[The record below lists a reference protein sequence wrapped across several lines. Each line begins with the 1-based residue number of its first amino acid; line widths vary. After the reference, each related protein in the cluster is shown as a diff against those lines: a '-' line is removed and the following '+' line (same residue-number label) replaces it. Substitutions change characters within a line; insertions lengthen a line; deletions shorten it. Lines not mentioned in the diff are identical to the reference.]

1 MEFTIYSIGDSLFLE
16 QILIALAMIAGV
28 PDFADM
34 IKIGLLLGVFSA
46 VVSAIAKGGREIEFQ
61 HVLLGYIIYATMFI
75 PTARV
80 LIEDTYSGAIRVVDN
95 VPMGAAAA
103 GGIISLV
110 GFKVT
115 ELFEVAYGPV
125 IPKVTET
132 QFAESLKVLNDM
144 RKKSTDPA
152 IWKGVN
158 ADNGGGSVDVRRSY
172 ANYVKDCTLKKIDL
186 GLMSVDDLFNTH
198 YQIALEFNSQLFTTQ
213 LFTLPGNPAGVS
225 RTCADGWGDLQALSY
240 NGTELSDSL
249 VATLGFDLNQ
259 LAVGQTMQTKLT
271 TASDALLNS
280 AIASNDYVRIAILEP
295 ILAEAASGKYND
307 LNDVAGATMINQAIQ
322 QRNTEW
328 AAEQTLFMTI
338 VRPML
343 AFFEAFIY
351 AIAPIMAFVI
361 VLGAKGVQLAGK
373 YFTMLIWIQL
383 WMPLLAIV
391 NLYIHTAARSKYEAY
406 SSIATHNWNSFY
418 ALDSISDVSQ
428 HWIAT
433 GGLLAASTPAIALML
448 IYGSA
453 VTATHLAGRLKGS
466 DHINENI
473 QSPDVVSAQ
482 PMHQIAS
489 QYSGNMTSGLIQS
502 GAESSIGTASIG
514 ATFSNQ
520 TQSAHGLVN
529 TESEQFNAALSQSFS
544 ASQSSDQLHSKM
556 SSMGAMV
563 SSGQTATAQY
573 ATNHAKQ
580 FMQDHKVSRDH
591 QEAFTGAAAMSAHMG
606 ANFDVDKAAGALAA
620 KTGIARSAIKGFL
633 QEAGVMKQPGT
644 GLATVKNNDDSS
656 NIVDINAGT
665 KITGTSTSTTSDRNS
680 ESSVNSSSNSSGFR
694 FEESERQ
701 AFNKELSSKI
711 DSQNGAS
718 FKKSW
723 GNSDSSE
730 IRKASSELTSANRSY
745 QESQSL
751 MSTMGSLSSMKMHEV
766 GALAAGR
773 NQGNFKGDRSAE
785 QMLDN
790 SWASQPESV
799 KQHANDLQNRYEK
812 FGMSSDVAKNTARLT
827 ALTDQN
833 NFKGNEAAQA
843 NATQLAAR
851 VIKQATGHGGDNID
865 HNANQYSNL
874 SGPEYQPGEIKN
886 QASNLDGP
894 NMSGQEAIKQNA
906 LRPNTSVVSDQNN
919 LNQDVIKNNADTNK
933 DNLIN
938 NSANAETQASAQA
951 LSNARSGVINNAT
964 EMGLGV
970 QAASVLTNSKDWASR
985 RIDQI
990 GGGTGAFLNES
1001 SNQMGDAFESYKN
1014 MTPEQQQQFK
1024 QGIKNQDAALFDQL
1038 GPAGLPVKGAQM
1050 LGNQIIGAAV
1060 SGYEAFRGNEDF
1072 SQATQNMSWQEKGA
1086 FWAAASGEAASQ
1098 GGQAMQQ
1105 FMTEHGQ
1112 QFKSDMQEYGMRA
1125 YNLTPEQAAIYAES
1139 YDTSP
1144 AAMRTAVNN
1153 LEKPFAVRDEQ
1164 GNAQWDDSNNR
1175 WELTPED
1182 RKFTNAMVNTLTEA
1196 GDAGSHAGTY
1206 MGSIQAYNV
1215 ANERVTPTN

>member
-16 QILIALAMIAGV
+16 QVLIALAMIAGV

-46 VVSAIAKGGREIEFQ
+46 VISAIAKGGREIEFQ

-80 LIEDTYSGAIRVVDN
+80 LIEDTYSGAVRVVDN

-110 GFKVT
+110 GYKVT
-115 ELFEVAYGPV
+115 ELFEVAYGPIV
-125 IPKVTET
+125 PKITDT
-132 QFAESLKVLNDM
+132 QFAESLQILNTV
-144 RKKSTDPA
+144 RKKATDPA
-152 IWKGVN
+152 IWQGIN
-158 ADNGGGSVDVRRSY
+158 ADLGGGFIDVRRSY
-172 ANYVKDCTLKKIDL
+172 SNYMRSCTLKKIDL
-186 GLMSVDDLFNTH
+186 GIMHIDDLYKGQYTTVLQFD
-198 YQIALEFNSQLFTTQ
+198 SPLFTTEVFLQ
-213 LFTLPGNPAGVS
+213 SGNPAGQS
-225 RTCADGWGDLQALSY
+225 RTCREAWADLTANAL
-240 NGTELSDSL
+240 GGPVTEDALK
-249 VATLGFDLNQ
+249 AILGYD
-259 LAVGQTMQTKLT
+259 ATKLAPGETTMGKIT
-271 TASDALLNS
+271 TASDALLGS
-280 AIASNDYVRIAILEP
+280 AINANTYLTLAVLEP
-295 ILAEAASGKYND
+295 IMAEAASGKYNE
-307 LNDVAGATMINQAIQ
+307 LNDFAGATMINQAIQ
-322 QRNTEW
+322 QRNSEW

-361 VLGAKGVQLAGK
+361 VLGAKGIALAGK

-391 NLYIHTAARSKYEAY
+391 NLYIHTAARSRFDGYTAV
-406 SSIATHNWNSFY
+406 ATHNWDSFY
-418 ALDSISDVSQ
+418 ALDTASDITQ
-428 HWIAT
+428 HWLAT

-473 QSPDVVSAQ
+473 QSPDIASAA

-489 QYSGNMTSGLIQS
+489 QYSGNMTSGLIQT

-514 ATFSNQ
+514 ATFSNS

-529 TESEQFNAALSQSFS
+529 SENQQFTESLAQSFNANQS
-544 ASQSSDQLHSKM
+544 ADELHSKM

-563 SSGQTATAQY
+563 SSGKTATAQF
-573 ATNHAKQ
+573 ANNHAKQ

-606 ANFDVDKAAGALAA
+606 ANFDIDKAAGALHA

-633 QEAGVMKQPGT
+633 QKAGVMEEPGK
-644 GLATVKNNDDSS
+644 GLATIKDKGDGGNV
-656 NIVDINAGT
+656 VDINAGARLS
-665 KITGTSTSTTSDRNS
+665 GTSTSTTSDRNS
-680 ESSVNSSSNSSGFR
+680 ESSANSSSNSSGFR

-701 AFNKELSSKI
+701 AFNKELTSKI
-711 DSQNGAS
+711 DSQNGES

-723 GNSDSSE
+723 GSSDSSE
-730 IRKASSELTSANRSY
+730 VRKASSELSSANRSY

-751 MSTMGSLSSMKMHEV
+751 MNTMGSLSNMKMHEV

-773 NQGNFKGDRSAE
+773 NQGDFKGDKSAE

-790 SWASQPESV
+790 SWASQPEAV
-799 KQHANDLQNRYEK
+799 KQHANDLQNRYMR
-812 FGMSSDVAKNTARLT
+812 FGMSQDVAKNTARLT

-833 NFKGNEAAQA
+833 NFKDNEAGQA

-851 VIKQATGHGGDNID
+851 VIQQATGHGGENID
-865 HNANQYSNL
+865 YNANQNSNL
-874 SGPEYQPGEIKN
+874 NGPEIQSNEIKD
-886 QASNLDGP
+886 QASNLNGP
-894 NMSGQEAIKQNA
+894 DMRGQDAIKQNA
-906 LRPNTSVVSDQNN
+906 LRPNTSVVNDQSQ
-919 LNQDVIKNNADTNK
+919 LNESVISNDADTNK

-938 NSANAETQASAQA
+938 NSANAESQASASA
-951 LSNARSGVINNAT
+951 ISKAESRVVNNAT

-970 QAASVLTNSKDWASR
+970 QAASALTNSMDWASR

-990 GGGTGAFLNES
+990 GGGTGAFLNEAS
-1001 SNQMGDAFESYKN
+1001 SQMGDAFESYKN
-1014 MTPEQQQQFK
+1014 MTPEQQQQFQ
-1024 QGIKNQDAALFDQL
+1024 QGLKDQDAALFDQL
-1038 GPAGLPVKGAQM
+1038 GVAGLPVKGAQM
-1050 LGNQIIGAAV
+1050 LGNQIIGASV
-1060 SGYEAFRGNEDF
+1060 TGYEALRGNEDF

-1086 FWAAASGEAASQ
+1086 FWAAASGEAANQ
-1098 GGQAMQQ
+1098 GATSLQQ
-1105 FMTEHGQ
+1105 FMTDHGA
-1112 QFKSDMQEYGMRA
+1112 QFKSDMQEYGMQA
-1125 YNLTPEQAAIYAES
+1125 YNLTPEQAAVYAES
-1139 YDTSP
+1139 YDTNP

-1153 LEKPFAVRDEQ
+1153 LEKPYAVQDEQ
-1164 GNAQWDDSNNR
+1164 GNPQWDDANNR
-1175 WELTPED
+1175 WELSPEK
-1182 RKFTNAMVNTLTEA
+1182 REFTNAMVNTLTDS
-1196 GDAGSHAGTY
+1196 GDAGSHAGSY
-1206 MGSIQAYNV
+1206 LGSIQAYNV
-1215 ANERVTPTN
+1215 ANERVTPSN

>member
-80 LIEDTYSGAIRVVDN
+80 LIEDTYSGAVRVVDN

-110 GFKVT
+110 GYKVT

-152 IWKGVN
+152 IWQGINV
-158 ADNGGGSVDVRRSY
+158 DNGGGSVDVRRSY

-186 GLMSVDDLFNTH
+186 GVMSVDELFKSN
-198 YQIALEFNSQLFTTQ
+198 YQVALGFNSQLFTTQ
-213 LFTLPGNPAGVS
+213 LYTQPGNPAGIS
-225 RTCADGWGDLQALSY
+225 RTCADGWGDLQALSF
-240 NGTELSDSL
+240 NGGELSDAL
-249 VATLGFDLNQ
+249 IATLGFDLNQ
-259 LAVGQTMQTKLT
+259 LAAGETMQGKIT

-280 AIASNDYVRIAILEP
+280 AITSNNYIRIAVLEP
-295 ILAEAASGKYND
+295 ILANAASGKYND
-307 LNDVAGATMINQAIQ
+307 LNDTAGATMINQAIQ

-361 VLGAKGVQLAGK
+361 VLGAKGIQLAGK
-373 YFTMLIWIQL
+373 YFSMLIWIQL

-391 NLYIHTAARSKYEAY
+391 NLYIHTAARSKFEAY
-406 SSIATHNWNSFY
+406 TAVATHNWDSFY
-418 ALDSISDVSQ
+418 AIDAISDVSQ
-428 HWIAT
+428 HWVAT

-466 DHINENI
+466 DHIDENI
-473 QSPDVVSAQ
+473 QSPSAVSSQ

-489 QYSGNMTSGLIQS
+489 QYSGNMTSGLIQT

-514 ATFSNQ
+514 ATFSNA
-520 TQSAHGLVN
+520 TQSSHGLVN
-529 TESEQFNAALSQSFS
+529 SESDQFSSALSQSFRADQS
-544 ASQSSDQLHSKM
+544 ADEMHSKM

-563 SSGQTATAQY
+563 SSGQTATAQF
-573 ATNHAKQ
+573 ATDHAKK
-580 FMQDHKVSRDH
+580 FMQQHSEARGHD
-591 QEAFTGAAAMSAHMG
+591 EAFTGAAAMSAHMG
-606 ANFDVDKAAGALAA
+606 ANFDVDKAAGMLAS

-633 QEAGVMKQPGT
+633 QEAGVMKEPGT
-644 GLATVKNNDDSS
+644 GLTTIKDRGDGGNV
-656 NIVDINAGT
+656 VDINAGAEVR
-665 KITGTSTSTTSDRNS
+665 GSSTSSTSDRTGETSTNT
-680 ESSVNSSSNSSGFR
+680 SSNGSGFR
-694 FEESERQ
+694 FDDGERQ

-711 DSQNGAS
+711 DSQDGES

-723 GNSDSSE
+723 GSSDSSE
-730 IRKASSELTSANRSY
+730 VRKASSELTSANRSY

-751 MSTMGSLSSMKMHEV
+751 MNTMGSLSSMKMHEV

-773 NQGNFKGDRSAE
+773 NQGDFKGDKSAE

-790 SWASQPESV
+790 SWTSQPEAV
-799 KQHANDLQNRYEK
+799 KQHANDLQNRYQK
-812 FGMSSDVAKNTARLT
+812 FGMSTDVAKNTARLT

-833 NFKGNEAAQA
+833 NFNGNEAAQA
-843 NATQLAAR
+843 NATQLAAS

-865 HNANQYSNL
+865 YNASQNSNL
-874 SGPEYQPGEIKN
+874 NGTETQPDDIRD
-886 QASNLDGP
+886 QASNLNGP

-906 LRPNTSVVSDQNN
+906 LRPNTSVVNDQSK
-919 LNQDVIKNNADTNK
+919 LNEDVIRNDADANK

-938 NSANAETQASAQA
+938 NSGTAETQASAQA
-951 LSNARSGVINNAT
+951 VNNAKSGVINNAT

-970 QAASVLTNSKDWASR
+970 QAASALTNSYDWASR

-1001 SNQMGDAFESYKN
+1001 SNQMGNAFESYKN
-1014 MTPEQQQQFK
+1014 MTPEQQAQFQQGLE
-1024 QGIKNQDAALFDQL
+1024 QQDAALFDQL
-1038 GPAGLPVKGAQM
+1038 GAAGLPVKGAQM

-1072 SQATQNMSWQEKGA
+1072 SQATENMSWQEKGA
-1086 FWAAASGEAASQ
+1086 FWAAASGEAANQ
-1098 GGQAMQQ
+1098 GGHAMQQ

-1112 QFKSDMQEYGMRA
+1112 QFKADMQEYGMQA
-1125 YNLTPEQAAIYAES
+1125 YNLTPEQAAVYAES
-1139 YDTSP
+1139 YDTNP

-1153 LEKPFAVRDEQ
+1153 LEKPYAVRDEQ
-1164 GNAQWDDSNNR
+1164 GHPQWDDSNNR
-1175 WELTPED
+1175 WQLTPED
-1182 RKFTNAMVNTLTEA
+1182 REFTNAMVNTLTEA
-1196 GDAGSHAGTY
+1196 GDAGNHAGSY
-1206 MGSIQAYNV
+1206 MGSIQEYNV
-1215 ANERVTPTN
+1215 ANQRVTPSN